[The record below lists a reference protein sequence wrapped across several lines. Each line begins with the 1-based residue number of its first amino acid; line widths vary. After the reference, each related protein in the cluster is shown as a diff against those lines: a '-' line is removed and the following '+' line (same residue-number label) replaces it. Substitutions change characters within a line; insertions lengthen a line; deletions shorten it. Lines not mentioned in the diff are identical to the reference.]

1 MKIEFLISTYGER
14 INNINLVNLPK
25 KENIS
30 YLIILQQIDLSSFK
44 NHLLRDDIRLLLL
57 PTIGVSKSRNFA
69 LKNAKSESEILI
81 FMDDDINFVDEKLDS
96 ILEIY
101 KNKEIQFATHQ
112 IVNENGELRKKYIDD
127 KTQHNLFT
135 ILKYG
140 TVEISV
146 RHEFIK
152 NNHILFN
159 EKFGAGSEL
168 SACDE
173 PIFLSEIIKNGGK
186 GCHISKNLFIHPD
199 ESNGLFSSNINSIMS
214 RGAMFKVIY
223 GRWLS
228 IPLIMLFF
236 IKQILKKRV
245 EKFKIFKY
253 LIKGYFHV

>member
-1 MKIEFLISTYGER
+1 MKIEFLISTYGKR
-14 INNINLVNLPK
+14 INDIKLTDLPK
-25 KENIS
+25 KENVS
-30 YLIILQQIDLSSFK
+30 YLIVVQQIDLSSFN
-44 NHLLRDDIRLLLL
+44 NHLLRDDVRILLLS
-57 PTIGVSKSRNFA
+57 TIGVSKSRNYA

-81 FMDDDINFVDEKLDS
+81 FMDDDIKFVDENLDL
-96 ILEIY
+96 ILDVY
-101 KNKEIQFATHQ
+101 KNKEIKFATHQ
-112 IVNENGELRKKYIDD
+112 IINEKGNLRKKYINN
-127 KTQHNLFT
+127 KEQHNLFT

-146 RHEFIK
+146 RHDFIK
-152 NNHILFN
+152 NNNILFN

-173 PIFLSEIIKNGGK
+173 PIFLSDIIKKGGK
-186 GCHISKNLFIHPD
+186 GCHIRKNLFIHPD

-236 IKQILKKRV
+236 IKQALKKRR
-245 EKFKIFKY
+245 EKFKILKY
-253 LIKGYFHV
+253 LIKGYFRV